1 MHSQPR
7 FPLPPIYKP
16 NLTEAMRQKNQIPD
30 EENFYRLPF
39 EKGTRRLSEKT
50 LNLHSTFERP
60 HHLFPIRTRNIHF
73 RNAVLTLGVKI
84 DGEPEKRIFLKVTE
98 QELLV
103 GCHEGTDP
111 TYLSRHA
118 YFGLFS
124 LIGFRPNVCLNEFY
138 WEGFFDPQTGR
149 SKFLTVYN
157 DRQGLDIE
165 VKSKYPHFYR
175 PGDALIEW
183 LHEPKNL
190 VQNLCADPLEHLTM
204 DESSSSGMALGY
216 FLADINLSSIHSNHY
231 PFLVPFI
238 GIPTKDRERI
248 KSFLSTLASEM
259 DLQGTACTPVQ
270 QRLNAICFKMRELA
284 PVDSVCWWKPFFPD
298 ATERG
303 KGSQLLELWHE
314 AKRLILSQKF
324 VFYYN
329 THGLKYLSEKPTRR
343 WATPCFIR
351 KERPQLVL
359 KRLDKGDY
367 YQFELRF
374 RAHKKVLLPEK
385 RNIAFFVNS
394 RTDPANLYLLDQFT
408 DFQLVLFFSRYGY
421 KLAILKC
428 HYKDEIKAFMDYV
441 TERYELMAH

>member
-1 MHSQPR
+1 MT
-7 FPLPPIYKP
+7 KP
-16 NLTEAMRQKNQIPD
+16 QIPD
-30 EENFYRLPF
+30 LKAFYRLPF
-39 EKGTRRLSEKT
+39 EEGSFELTEKT
-50 LNLHSTFERP
+50 LNLNSTFQKP
-60 HHLFPIRTRNIHF
+60 DYPFPVAVRNVLF
-73 RNAVLTLGVKI
+73 RNEILTLGVKI
-84 DGEPEKRIFLKVTE
+84 DDEPEQLVFLKVS
-98 QELLV
+98 QHALLV
-103 GCHEGTDP
+103 SCDSGTYP
-111 TYLSRHA
+111 SFLSRHA
-118 YFGLFS
+118 YLGLYS
-124 LIGFRPNVCLNEFY
+124 LIGYSTGKCFKKYFWPD
-138 WEGFFDPQTGR
+138 FFDPQTGR

-183 LHEPKNL
+183 LHEPKNS
-190 VQNLCADPLEHLTM
+190 VQNLRADTLEHVTM

-231 PFLVPFI
+231 PFLVPFL

-248 KSFLSTLASEM
+248 KSFVSTLASEM

-284 PVDSVCWWKPFFPD
+284 PVDSVCWWKPFSPD
-298 ATERG
+298 ATKRG